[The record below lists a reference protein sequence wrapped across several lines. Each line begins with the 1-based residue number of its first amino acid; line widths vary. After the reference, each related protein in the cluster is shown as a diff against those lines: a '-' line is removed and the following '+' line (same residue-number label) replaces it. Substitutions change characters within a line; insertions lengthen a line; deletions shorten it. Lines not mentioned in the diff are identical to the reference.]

1 MLIMY
6 VRLLKNKDHLSTV
19 RIKSINMSSESL
31 NTLRQLYNNEL
42 GILLWRR
49 FHTCTCILVVLY
61 RSVILKRGNERPKK
75 IRSTVL
81 YAFLQHFEI
90 CIWLC
95 PFYMHFYSI
104 LRYVFGCVVRRT
116 FQQIWSHALH
126 CMFALYCWN
135 FDFG

>member
-95 PFYMHFYSI
+95 GPKNIPADLITCATLHVCFILLKFWFWLKFYK
-104 LRYVFGCVVRRT
+104 LV
-116 FQQIWSHALH
+116 
-126 CMFALYCWN
+126 
-135 FDFG
+135 